1 MTVRRLALLLQYDGA
16 PFAGSQ
22 RQPHAPTIQSALESA
37 IASLTGEE
45 ARASFAGRTDAGV
58 HADGQVAS
66 FLTASSLEPRRF
78 VRGLNHF
85 LPASIA
91 VQAAREVDP
100 SFDPRRCAR
109 SREYRYALRIAPQRQ
124 PLREDRAWVLSPP
137 FDAGSA
143 RRAAALFIGRRDFAA
158 FAKAGIEG
166 SAVRRVS
173 ASELLG
179 EPPDLVYRC
188 EADAFLQHQ
197 VRRMAGAI
205 VEVARGRRSLADLQR
220 QLEEAVPGSAG
231 PVAPAKGLT
240 LANVRYDGETLPD
253 WMDSGCPRPY

>member
-1 MTVRRLALLLQYDGA
+1 MTTRRLALLLQYDGA

-22 RQPHAPTIQSALESA
+22 RQPHAPTVQAALESA
-37 IASLTGEE
+37 IASLTGETV
-45 ARASFAGRTDAGV
+45 RASFAGRTDAGV
-58 HADGQVAS
+58 HAAGQVAS
-66 FLTASSLEPRRF
+66 FLTESDLEPRRF

-85 LPASIA
+85 LPASVA
-91 VQAAREVDP
+91 VQAAQEAAP

-109 SREYRYALRIAPQRQ
+109 AREYRYSLVIAAQRQ
-124 PLREDRAWVLSPP
+124 PLREDRAWVLPPP
-137 FDAGSA
+137 FDAAAA
-143 RRAAALFIGRRDFAA
+143 RRAAALFIGRHDFAA

-166 SAVRRVS
+166 STVRRVS
-173 ASELLG
+173 VSDLLG
-179 EPPDLVYRC
+179 ESPDLVYRC

-205 VEVARGRRSLADLQR
+205 VEVARGRRSLAELQR
-220 QLEEAVPGSAG
+220 QLEAAVPGSAG

-253 WMDSGCPRPY
+253 WMDFGCPRPY